1 MKGKPGMN
9 LMSSGWGCVRLCGSR
24 WHIKPDHVVVVK
36 KNSFICLWHWKERSS
51 YLQCFIPN
59 WGSFRMKTNTENDFK
74 VNSLVFFNDRQLV
87 SMTLIWVN
95 WLKQRRIISKHINI
109 HVSQTYTHTHTQ
121 NAFTVWGQHTHS
133 LLINKTYSNDL
144 FRSLI
149 SGQLSWSSKQSA
161 VHVIAA
167 GLSLF
172 KSGDSNCRLGSSIS
186 LLLKTSASTDGR
198 RDCLLTF

>member
-1 MKGKPGMN
+1 MWQVTGQIFYGCREVLVVLKREMRTLIWCISLFVVYFRQTKLPVCSDPQEGSVAQCVEMAVHEGEAGDE

-87 SMTLIWVN
+87 SMSLIWVN
-95 WLKQRRIISKHINI
+95 WLKQRRIICKHINI
-109 HVSQTYTHTHTQ
+109 HVSQTHIHTQ

-133 LLINKTYSNDL
+133 LLIN
-144 FRSLI
+144 
-149 SGQLSWSSKQSA
+149 
-161 VHVIAA
+161 
-167 GLSLF
+167 
-172 KSGDSNCRLGSSIS
+172 
-186 LLLKTSASTDGR
+186 
-198 RDCLLTF
+198 